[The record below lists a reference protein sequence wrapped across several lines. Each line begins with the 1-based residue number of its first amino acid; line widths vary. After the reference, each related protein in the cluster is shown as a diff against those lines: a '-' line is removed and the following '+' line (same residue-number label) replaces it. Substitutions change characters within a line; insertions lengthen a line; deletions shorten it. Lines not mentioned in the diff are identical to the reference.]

1 MERVP
6 KASRVL
12 SENLSPADTDML
24 GRSETDTLRLLF
36 DICVKRPPVFRAR
49 MAAAVVDK
57 RGRIVSI
64 GLNLKKTNPLA
75 KRYNPL
81 SGYLHAEMDAI
92 LRARREG
99 FEDWNRASLYV
110 ARARIRRETGM
121 FEGGMAMPCKGCARF
136 ISDFNIQKVIHT

>member
-1 MERVP
+1 VR
-6 KASRVL
+6 
-12 SENLSPADTDML
+12 SENLSPADTSML
-24 GRSETDTLRLLF
+24 QLLF
-36 DICVKRPPVFRAR
+36 NICVKRPPVFRAR

-99 FEDWNRASLYV
+99 FEDWGKASLYV
-110 ARARIRRETGM
+110 ARARIRRETGN
-121 FEGGMAMPCKGCARF
+121 FEYGTALPCPGCAGL
-136 ISDFNIQKVIHT
+136 IKDVGITSVIHT

>member
-1 MERVP
+1 M
-6 KASRVL
+6 
-12 SENLSPADTDML
+12 NLTLVSPAVL
-24 GRSETDTLRLLF
+24 QLAF
-36 DICVKRPPVFRAR
+36 DLACKRPPVFRAR
-49 MAAAVVDK
+49 IVAILTDK

-64 GLNLKKTNPLA
+64 GFNSTKTNPLA

-110 ARARIRRETGM
+110 ARARIRRETGAY
-121 FEGGMAMPCKGCARF
+121 ECGIAMPCKGCARL
-136 ISDFNIQKVIHT
+136 ISDFNIGKVVHT

>member
-1 MERVP
+1 MR
-6 KASRVL
+6 
-12 SENLSPADTDML
+12 SENLSPADTSML
-24 GRSETDTLRLLF
+24 QLLF
-36 DICVKRPPVFRAR
+36 NICVKRPPVFRAR

-99 FEDWNRASLYV
+99 FTDWTRASLYV
-110 ARARIRRETGM
+110 ARAKQEAK
-121 FEGGMAMPCKGCARF
+121 GGIYHIGNAMPCPGCAGLIR
-136 ISDFNIQKVIHT
+136 DFKIGKVIHT